1 MEPWGKVKKDMGDRN
16 GGFLGLS
23 PHTGEPCQENGA
35 EFLLHLLYPYRKMQE
50 KQKELE
56 CESRTQH
63 EKHLCWGVL
72 E

>member
-1 MEPWGKVKKDMGDRN
+1 MGDRN

-63 EKHLCWGVL
+63 EKHLC
-72 E
+72 